1 MEESRV
7 KSHRGTIRLS
17 LCFALLL
24 GALTMVIWRQS
35 QAFETLRALDELRDA
50 RALAE
55 AERSDLL
62 RKIERLESRAYVVE
76 AAQFRLG
83 MRVPNANEIVILPL
97 QTQRARVSDGNNIA
111 LGGAQ
116 P

>member
-1 MEESRV
+1 MRGN
-7 KSHRGTIRLS
+7 GTIRLA

-35 QAFETLRALDELRDA
+35 LALATLRDLDRLRDG

-55 AERSDLL
+55 AERSDLV
-62 RKIERLESRAYVVE
+62 RRIEQLESRATVVS
-76 AAQFRLG
+76 AAETRLG
-83 MRVPNANEIVILPL
+83 MRVPSASEIVILPL
-97 QTQRARVSDGNNIA
+97 HPTLRARPGTNASNIA
-111 LGGAQ
+111 MGGVR